1 MKSKLIMGSVLLA
14 MFAGAGIGP
23 AMAQNTNTPTIDRSQ
38 QEIGARIQQGL
49 ASGRITPS
57 EAQQLY
63 RREREIQMRENRYK
77 ADGAASQQERQQLR
91 QELDGLRA
99 EVERAMASPAP
110 VPQQPSATPGLDERQ
125 YRIHDR
131 IEEGIRSG
139 RITEREARKL
149 YRREHELERHEARS
163 KADGVV
169 TQQERRQLRSELGA
183 LRDDVERMLN
193 NERRGR

>member
-14 MFAGAGIGP
+14 MFAGAGISP
-23 AMAQNTNTPTIDRSQ
+23 AMAQNTNTPMIDRT
-38 QEIGARIQQGL
+38 QEEISGRVQQGL

-63 RREREIQMRENRYK
+63 RREREIQLRENRFK
-77 ADGAASQQERQQLR
+77 ADGAASPQERQQLR

-99 EVERAMASPAP
+99 DVERAIASPAP
-110 VPQQPSATPGLDERQ
+110 IPQQPVGTPGLDERQ

-139 RITEREARKL
+139 RITDREARRL
-149 YRREHELERHEARS
+149 YRRESELARHEARF

-193 NERRGR
+193 NERRDR